1 MADNCAVKNLV
12 GSFIK
17 YLIASGIAFVVDLA
31 AISVCTRVFGVHY
44 LVATAIG
51 FMLGVLVAYVCS
63 NKFVFSHRKMED
75 KQKTEFAIFTVIGIV
90 GLLLDLLFMWLF
102 VSVFGFVWAGLGLA
116 FYAVELS
123 KLVTQSIV
131 VLWNFGARKI
141 ILY

>member
-1 MADNCAVKNLV
+1 
-12 GSFIK
+12 
-17 YLIASGIAFVVDLA
+17 
-31 AISVCTRVFGVHY
+31 
-44 LVATAIG
+44 
-51 FMLGVLVAYVCS
+51 
-63 NKFVFSHRKMED
+63 MED
-75 KQKTEFAIFTVIGIV
+75 KQKTEFAIFTIIGIV

-102 VSVFGFVWAGLGLA
+102 VSVFGFVWEGLGLA

>member
-1 MADNCAVKNLV
+1 
-12 GSFIK
+12 
-17 YLIASGIAFVVDLA
+17 
-31 AISVCTRVFGVHY
+31 
-44 LVATAIG
+44 
-51 FMLGVLVAYVCS
+51 
-63 NKFVFSHRKMED
+63 MED
-75 KQKTEFAIFTVIGIV
+75 KQKTEFAIFTIIGIV